1 MPRRR
6 IAVIITAFIL
16 FAFIYSLRASFP
28 GPSYKTIFLLSGL
41 LGCLATSRLLEM
53 SEEETLVMGI
63 LFAVPMAD
71 QIIHAHGFPWHVLEV
86 LLLQVLIPLGL
97 LYSVSRGLSLG
108 DVGLSLGRR
117 RITLK
122 TTAMLLSLA
131 GLMAVVGLMFPSM
144 TSYYPIWQSGPGV
157 TTGEFVYE
165 ETIIAI
171 MMFGGEFFYR
181 GLVLLIL
188 GRRSFWGAVLLQ
200 SLPYAFL
207 HLGKPAVEVPY
218 SLVAGII
225 FGWANLRSR
234 SVLPSWV
241 THFTGSALFDAL
253 ILLT

>member
-6 IAVIITAFIL
+6 IAAIITAFII
-16 FAFIYSLRASFP
+16 FAVIYSLRASFP
-28 GPSYKTIFLLSGL
+28 GPRYKTIFLLSGL
-41 LGCLATSRLLEM
+41 LGGLAASRLLAL
-53 SEEETLVMGI
+53 SEEETLVMGM

-71 QIIHAHGFPWHVLEV
+71 QIIHAHGFPWHVVEV
-86 LLLQVLIPLGL
+86 LLLQVLIPLSL
-97 LYSVSRGLSLG
+97 LFTVSRGLSMG

-117 RITLK
+117 KVTLK
-122 TTAMLLSLA
+122 TTVMLLCLA
-131 GLMAVVGLMFPSM
+131 GTMAIVGLMFPSM
-144 TSYYPIWQSGPGV
+144 TSYYPIWQSSPGV
-157 TTGEFVYE
+157 STGEFIYE
-165 ETIIAI
+165 ETIIAVL
-171 MMFGGEFFYR
+171 MFGGEFFYR

-188 GRRSFWGAVLLQ
+188 GKRSFWGAVILQ

-234 SVLPSWV
+234 SVLPSWI